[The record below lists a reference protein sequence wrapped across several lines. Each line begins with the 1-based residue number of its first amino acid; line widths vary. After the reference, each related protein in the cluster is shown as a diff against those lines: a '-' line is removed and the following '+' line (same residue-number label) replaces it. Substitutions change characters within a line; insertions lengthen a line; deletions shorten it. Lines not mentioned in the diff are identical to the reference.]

1 MKTEIEK
8 KIEQLNKSQVPIVAI
23 DPSLNK
29 YQGKVLFPK
38 KLALAE
44 EHLKEWN
51 CLKLRSTSANKCI
64 CNSMAAVC
72 HQKQERKLIVS

>member
-1 MKTEIEK
+1 MKTQMEK
-8 KIEQLNKSQVPIVAI
+8 KIEELNKSKVPIVAI

-44 EHLKEWN
+44 ERLKGV
-51 CLKLRSTSANKCI
+51 KLPEIQQHS
-64 CNSMAAVC
+64 
-72 HQKQERKLIVS
+72 H

>member
-8 KIEQLNKSQVPIVAI
+8 KIEELNKSKVPIVAI

-44 EHLKEWN
+44 EQLKGV
-51 CLKLRSTSANKCI
+51 KLPGIKKHRS
-64 CNSMAAVC
+64 
-72 HQKQERKLIVS
+72 

>member
-1 MKTEIEK
+1 MKTKIEN
-8 KIEQLNKSQVPIVAI
+8 KIEQLNKSKVPIVAI

-44 EHLKEWN
+44 EQIKG
-51 CLKLRSTSANKCI
+51 LKLPQIKKHDN
-64 CNSMAAVC
+64 
-72 HQKQERKLIVS
+72 L

>member
-8 KIEQLNKSQVPIVAI
+8 KVEELNKSKVPIVAI

-29 YQGKVLFPK
+29 YQGTVLFPK

-44 EHLKEWN
+44 EQLKGVRLPEI
-51 CLKLRSTSANKCI
+51 KKHHS
-64 CNSMAAVC
+64 
-72 HQKQERKLIVS
+72 

>member
-8 KIEQLNKSQVPIVAI
+8 KVEELNKSKVPIVAI
-23 DPSLNK
+23 DPFLNK

-44 EHLKEWN
+44 EQLKGV
-51 CLKLRSTSANKCI
+51 KLPEIKKYRS
-64 CNSMAAVC
+64 
-72 HQKQERKLIVS
+72 

>member
-1 MKTEIEK
+1 MKTEIQK
-8 KIEQLNKSQVPIVAI
+8 KIEELNKSKVPIVAI

-44 EHLKEWN
+44 EQLKGLE
-51 CLKLRSTSANKCI
+51 LPQIKKHRS
-64 CNSMAAVC
+64 
-72 HQKQERKLIVS
+72 